1 MNKAK
6 YIAEYNKNTKRR
18 LFKVLIYISI
28 ISFILGVF
36 YVAVISK
43 SEQKMIKMSF
53 DAFFESIK
61 SNQLDS
67 LNMFIN
73 NCFSNILVTILVWI
87 FGISIVG
94 IPISIFYLISK
105 SFVLGFTIS
114 SLIYT
119 YSFNGLVPSLL
130 YCIPFFFNFVIIF
143 ILMFYAINFS
153 KMLYLHLFKGSDFNL
168 KKKTIVYTKVLLI
181 SVFLL
186 FISALLSSY
195 LLPILLKS
203 FTNLFI

>member
-6 YIAEYNKNTKRR
+6 YIAEYNRNTKRR

-43 SEQKMIKMSF
+43 SEQKIIRMSF
-53 DAFFESIK
+53 DTFFTSIK
-61 SNQLDS
+61 SNQLNS
-67 LNMFIN
+67 FEMFVN
-73 NCFSNILVTILVWI
+73 NIFSNILVTIVIWL

-114 SLIYT
+114 SLVYT
-119 YSFNGLVPSLL
+119 YSFKGLFPSIL
-130 YCIPFFFNFVIIF
+130 YCLPFFLNLMIIF

-153 KMLYLHLFKGSDFNL
+153 KMLYLHLFKGRDFDL
-168 KKKTIVYTKVLLI
+168 KRKTIVYTKVLGI
-181 SVFLL
+181 SVLL
-186 FISALLSSY
+186 LLTSAILSSY